1 MLVSMKLYSYWRSSA
16 AYRVRIALA
25 VKKLDFETVSI
36 DLTAGAQREDSYTAL
51 NPAGLVPALE
61 HDGQLL
67 TQSLAIIEYL
77 DALAGPLLL
86 PATALDRARVNAA
99 AQTVACDIHP
109 LNNLRV
115 LNFLRGEFEQA
126 EPQVGAWYRHWV
138 REGFQA
144 LEAFGRQYGGDY
156 LYGDAMTLADVC
168 FLPQLYNAERFKCDL
183 EAYPTLRSLGE
194 RLRADPLVAAAAPE
208 VQPDAL
214 P

>member
-1 MLVSMKLYSYWRSSA
+1 MKLYSYWRSSA

-36 DLTAGAQREDSYTAL
+36 DLTAGAQRDSSYAAI

-61 HDGQLL
+61 HSGQLL

-77 DALAGPLLL
+77 DSLATPTLL
-86 PATALDRARVNAA
+86 PAAAIDRARVNAA

-126 EPQVGAWYRHWV
+126 EPQIGSWYRHWV
-138 REGFQA
+138 REGFQT
-144 LEAFGRQYGGDY
+144 LEAFAREHGGNF
-156 LYGDAMTLADVC
+156 LYGDRITLADVC

-183 EAYPTLRSLGE
+183 IPYPMLRSLGE
-194 RLRADPLVAAAAPE
+194 RLRADPLIASARPE
-208 VQPDAL
+208 AQPDAL